1 MEKNKKIL
9 IIQTAFIGDVIMTTP
24 IFRAVKEI
32 EPDSEV
38 HVLVIPA
45 AAELIETN
53 PYIDKVHIFNKKTG
67 SLNKFKE
74 ILRIIH
80 LFSTIKFSIGI
91 SVQHSL
97 TSSIIMLLSGI
108 PYRIGNQNM
117 RFVSQK
123 VRIPFGL
130 HNRHRVL
137 SLLLPISTKS
147 FSGITELQLT
157 ERVKKNT
164 DKLIKINNSISI
176 KRIGISPGSVWET
189 KKWHKDYYSKLIDML
204 GRNNF
209 HIYLFGSPQ
218 EKELCEKIKT
228 NSSYNKIFN
237 YTGELSLQETAGM
250 VSKMDLMLTND
261 SAPLHIAN
269 ALDVPVF
276 SFFGPTVRRF
286 GCYPYR
292 KNDKMLQVELNCRPC
307 AKHGGE
313 KCPLGHHNCMKL
325 IKPEFVYIEIM
336 DFFNMNKS

>member
-24 IFRAVKEI
+24 IFRAIKKI
-32 EPDSEV
+32 FPTSEV
-38 HVLVIPA
+38 HTLVIPA
-45 AAELIETN
+45 AAKLIEPN

-67 SLNKFKE
+67 LLNKLKE
-74 ILRIIH
+74 LHRLIN
-80 LFSTIKFSIGI
+80 LFSSIKFSIGI

-97 TSSIIMLLSGI
+97 TSSMIMLLSGI
-108 PYRIGNQNM
+108 PYRIANQKM
-117 RFVSQK
+117 RFVTQN
-123 VRIPFGL
+123 VQIPLGL

-137 SLLLPISTKS
+137 SLLLPLSSKS
-147 FSGITELQLT
+147 FSGETELFIQD
-157 ERVKKNT
+157 EVKNKAN
-164 DKLIKINNSISI
+164 KLIKINNSESV

-204 GRNNF
+204 GRSDF

-218 EKELCEKIKT
+218 EKELCKTIKN
-228 NSSYNKIFN
+228 NSSYKNIFN
-237 YTGELSLQETAGM
+237 YAGELSLQETAGM
-250 VSKMDLMLTND
+250 VGKMNLMLTND

-292 KNDKMLQVELNCRPC
+292 KNDKMLQIDLDCRPC

-313 KCPLGHHNCMKL
+313 KCPLGHHNCMKE
-325 IKPEFVYIEIM
+325 IKPEFVYNEIM